1 MGFQQGSLDLAFAS
15 KTLAMGGGLEGA
27 ERINRE
33 TVKWSPPIISPD
45 QQINPVKD
53 LADARTRDSVQND
66 GYGQGIINTFKDSIV
81 GDKFRL
87 NAQPEYRV
95 LGFDEAW
102 AEEFQEVTEAR
113 FNLLAGAQENWFDA
127 SGKCDLTGLVRLAV
141 VMQAIFGEVLGTNEW
156 LTNDPMRPFKSAFQA
171 VSPTRLTNPN
181 GQSDSR
187 FLRRGV
193 RIDRFGK
200 AKSYF
205 IRASHPSEIYMNSGP
220 DVWREVQ
227 AQYPWGRK
235 KVLHLLEPML
245 PSQTRGI
252 SDLVAALKTMR
263 MTKQFEEVTLQN
275 AVIQASYAAAIESE
289 LPSDL
294 IYQSL
299 GAGQP
304 GFTEILTNYLGALN
318 VYVKSAG
325 KSIEIDG
332 AKIPHLFPGTK
343 LAMQSLGTPGG
354 VGTGFHEALLRHI
367 AAALGCSYE
376 EFSKDFTKT
385 NYSSAR
391 ASMAATARTMAS
403 KKKLVADGT
412 ANFIYAAW
420 MEEELHAG
428 NLPLPAGVK
437 PTIFNDPVKRAAL
450 TQASWIGAARYQI
463 DELKETQSSVLRMNN
478 NMSTLE
484 RECAALGL
492 DWRQVLAQKAREK
505 RLAEKLGVDISSDAA
520 RPGANM
526 RKNIMTDSNDT
537 TEKEE
542 ESDAEN

>member
-1 MGFQQGSLDLAFAS
+1 
-15 KTLAMGGGLEGA
+15 MGGGLEGA
-27 ERINRE
+27 ERLNRE
-33 TVKWSPPIISPD
+33 TVKWNPPIISPD
-45 QQINPVKD
+45 VQINPVKD
-53 LADARTRDSVQND
+53 TADARTRDSVQND
-66 GYGQGIINTFKDSIV
+66 GYAQGIVNTFKDSIV

-87 NAQPEYRV
+87 NSQPEYRV

-102 AEEFQEVTEAR
+102 AEEFQEATEAR
-113 FNLLAGAQENWFDA
+113 FNLLASAQENWFDA
-127 SGKCDLTGLVRLAV
+127 SGKNDLTGIIRLSV
-141 VMQAIFGEVLGTNEW
+141 VMSALFGEVLGTSEW
-156 LTNDPMRPFKSAFQA
+156 LANDTTRPFKTAFLA
-171 VSPTRLTNPN
+171 VSPTRLCNPN
-181 GQSDSR
+181 GDSDSR
-187 FLRRGV
+187 FLRRGIK
-193 RIDRFGK
+193 IDRNGK
-200 AKSYF
+200 ARGYY
-205 IRASHPSEIYMNSGP
+205 IRSHHPSELYMDTGM
-220 DVWREVQ
+220 DTWRYVE

-235 KVLHLLEPML
+235 KVLHMLEPLL
-245 PSQTRGI
+245 PGQSRGI

-289 LPSDL
+289 LPSDMV
-294 IYQSL
+294 YQSL

-304 GFTEILTNYLGALN
+304 GFAEILTNYLGALN
-318 VYVKSAG
+318 VYVKNAG

-354 VGTGFHEALLRHI
+354 VGTNFHEALLRHI

-391 ASMAATARTMAS
+391 ASMAATARTMAA
-403 KKKLVADGT
+403 KKKLYADGT

-420 MEEELHAG
+420 MEEELYAG
-428 NLPLPAGVK
+428 NLPLPFGVK

-450 TQASWIGAARYQI
+450 TAASWIGAARYQI

-478 NMSTLE
+478 NLSTME
-484 RECAALGL
+484 RECASLGQ
-492 DWRQVLAQKAREK
+492 DWRQVLAQKAREQ
-505 RLAEKLGVDISSDAA
+505 RLAKKLGVEVVSDAA

-526 RKNIMTDSNDT
+526 RKNIMTDSNQKDDQDD
-537 TEKEE
+537 E
-542 ESDAEN
+542 